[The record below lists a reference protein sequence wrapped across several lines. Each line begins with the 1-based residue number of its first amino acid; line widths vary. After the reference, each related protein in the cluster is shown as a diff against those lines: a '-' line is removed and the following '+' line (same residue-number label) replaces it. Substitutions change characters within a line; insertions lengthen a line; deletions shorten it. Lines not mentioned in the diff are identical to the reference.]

1 MVARMLTRDH
11 SVPVLGNEGIPFGSV
26 WWFIYAGI
34 SCLLVLF
41 AGIMSGLTLG
51 LMSLGLVDLEILER
65 SGSPAEKAQ
74 AGTFF
79 FLYSF
84 PLNLRI
90 ASIHV
95 NLCARVYVCMYVYAA
110 VILPV
115 VKKQHQLLVTL
126 LLCNAVAMEVIRL
139 HCSLYL

>member
-1 MVARMLTRDH
+1 MRVVSALMVARILTRDH
-11 SVPVLGNEGIPFGSV
+11 SLPVLGNESIPFGSV

-74 AGTFF
+74 AGTSS
-79 FLYSF
+79 FLCPFS
-84 PLNLRI
+84 LNLRI
-90 ASIHV
+90 PLLYV
-95 NLCARVYVCMYVYAA
+95 NHCARGCMYVC
-110 VILPV
+110 I
-115 VKKQHQLLVTL
+115 
-126 LLCNAVAMEVIRL
+126 
-139 HCSLYL
+139 CSCYTSRGEKTTPASCHSASL